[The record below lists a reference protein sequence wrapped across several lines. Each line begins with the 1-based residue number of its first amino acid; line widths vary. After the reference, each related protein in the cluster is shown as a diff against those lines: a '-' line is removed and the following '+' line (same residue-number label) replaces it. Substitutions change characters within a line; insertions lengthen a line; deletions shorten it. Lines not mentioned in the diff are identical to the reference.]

1 LVSLLI
7 SVLISRQ
14 VQRLLREKDSAA
26 YDPMRFCNTTKA
38 WIFHAITAKIAD
50 TVSVCAVNEIA
61 LHICSV
67 MMRLVMMSLA
77 CAVCGGGQECCC
89 PAQPGRQ

>member
-61 LHICSV
+61 LHIMCNAIS
-67 MMRLVMMSLA
+67 MQSHH
-77 CAVCGGGQECCC
+77 CECMCC
-89 PAQPGRQ
+89 Q